1 VGDATTSV
9 RVRLTVAYRGDGFRG
24 WAANAGVRSV
34 EGTLA
39 EALETVLRAPVAL
52 AVGGRTDAGVHAEG
66 QVVSL
71 DAPAD
76 ADLDDLVHRVN
87 ALVGPEVAVLDAV
100 SVPADFHARF
110 SATSRRYRYRVLNR
124 RAPDPF
130 RQAVTWHIPAP
141 LDVDAMARGAAALV
155 GEHDFSAFCRRPK
168 QPADASLVRCVTE
181 ATWVADGD
189 EKWFLIEANAFCHQ
203 MVRSIVGLLAL
214 VGSGRRRAEHVG
226 AVLAARD
233 RTAVRADPAP
243 PHGLT
248 LVVVRY

>member
-1 VGDATTSV
+1 VGDATTPV

-71 DAPAD
+71 DAPAG

-100 SVPADFHARF
+100 PAPADFHARF
-110 SATSRRYRYRVLNR
+110 SARSRRYRYRVLNR

-130 RQAVTWHIPAP
+130 RQAVTWHIPTG
-141 LDVDAMARGAAALV
+141 LDVDAMEAGAAALV
-155 GEHDFSAFCRRPK
+155 GEHDFSSFCRRPK
-168 QPADASLVRCVTE
+168 QPPDASLVRCVIDAGWT
-181 ATWVADGD
+181 TDGD
-189 EKWFLIEANAFCHQ
+189 EKCFLIEANAFCHQ
-203 MVRSIVGLLAL
+203 MVRSIVGLLVL
-214 VGSGRRRAEHVG
+214 VGTGRRRPEHVG
-226 AVLAARD
+226 AVLEARD
-233 RTAVRADPAP
+233 RSAVRADPAP
-243 PHGLT
+243 PHGLA
-248 LVVVRY
+248 LLAVDY